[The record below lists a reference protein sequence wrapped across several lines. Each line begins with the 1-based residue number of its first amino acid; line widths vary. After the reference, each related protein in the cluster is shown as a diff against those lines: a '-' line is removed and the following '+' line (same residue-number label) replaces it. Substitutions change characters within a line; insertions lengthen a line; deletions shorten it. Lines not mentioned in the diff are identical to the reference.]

1 MKREADKN
9 RVKRAIEHLEAAITN
24 LDSIK
29 EGNITGEESCRI
41 FDMKLYILG
50 AKETANGI
58 VKGGEQ

>member
-1 MKREADKN
+1 MKREADNN

-41 FDMKLYILG
+41 FEMKLSILN
-50 AKETANGI
+50 AKEMGNRI
-58 VKGGEQ
+58 VKGGEL